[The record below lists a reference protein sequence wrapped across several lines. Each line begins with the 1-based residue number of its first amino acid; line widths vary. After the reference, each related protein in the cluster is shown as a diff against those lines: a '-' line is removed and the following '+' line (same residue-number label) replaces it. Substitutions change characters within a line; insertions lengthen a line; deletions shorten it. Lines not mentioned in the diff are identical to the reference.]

1 MGQFIRVN
9 GDYNIKAI
17 DGGTIKLDTGL
28 GVGRVVVT
36 GDLVVQGATTTV
48 DAADLNIRDNL
59 IITNFGETGQG
70 VTLQYSGIQVDRGFF
85 AGTEIPFPPA
95 AIVFNEDGDY
105 WQFANGL
112 PGSYNFATS
121 RVKVNELL
129 TQPVTDINPNGDLLL
144 IGTSSPNGVITV
156 AGTTSY
162 ELNVTNDDDIP
173 NKKYVD
179 DAIFN
184 NPTFQIR
191 TQDTRVIIVEE
202 SSAESQSY
210 YTDETGINIGDIST
224 VSVIVDG
231 NLVADFRNDQVF
243 VQSLKFEDNTISI
256 NTALSLVDENIKF
269 ITVGTTGTVQ
279 FDNAVRFDQIATDP
293 AYIEDTSLVYAKN
306 PEIGRTGLFFRNDS
320 PLNYVNQ
327 GELVSKNRALLFS
340 MIF

>member
-17 DGGTIKLDTGL
+17 DNGTIKLDTGA
-28 GVGRVVVT
+28 GVGQVVVT

-48 DAADLNIRDNL
+48 EAADLNIRDNL
-59 IITNFGETGQG
+59 IIANFGETGAG
-70 VTLQYSGIQVDRGFF
+70 VTLQYSGLQIDRGTLVDAVF
-85 AGTEIPFPPA
+85 
-95 AIVFNEDGDY
+95 VFNEIGDY
-105 WQFANGL
+105 WQIANGNTAPYSFAN
-112 PGSYNFATS
+112 S
-121 RVKVNELL
+121 RIKVNEIL
-129 TQPVTDINPNGDLLL
+129 TESVAGTNPNGDLLL
-144 IGTSSPNGVITV
+144 IGASSPNGVITV
-156 AGTTSY
+156 AGTTAY
-162 ELNVTNDDDIP
+162 ETNVTNDDDIP

-231 NLVADFRNDQVF
+231 DLVADFRNDRVF
-243 VQSLKFEDNTISI
+243 VQSLKFEDNTIAI
-256 NTALSLVDENIKF
+256 NTALSLIDENIKF
-269 ITVGTTGTVQ
+269 TTVGTTGTVQ